1 MDERLKNVQKSMVDF
16 WNKYDRKQKSLI
28 ISVTLALV
36 ITMVV
41 LAMVLTKTT
50 YEELITCEDTVLA
63 AEVTNTL
70 TSNGI
75 EYETKNDGL
84 TILVS
89 TDDLINATYLIAQEG
104 HTATDYTM
112 ESYISNMGFSTT
124 SEDRE
129 RLYKK
134 YLEDKIKATIES
146 FSYVKNAYVQMTV
159 PSKKL
164 TVLESDEETF
174 VAVKLTLKGGTMP
187 EGAAESL
194 AKYIST
200 AVGNKTTG
208 SITIIDSTGKTL
220 FEGQETSDGT
230 GTLNSVV
237 KNQIY
242 DRFYSETVQKVSK
255 ALATTQMFN
264 SITVAPN
271 LNINFE
277 VVDTVDTKYY
287 NDDDVLHSEYVYE
300 STGGTVSGG
309 VPGTDSND
317 DDTTY
322 YIETGDG
329 TTSSLTIN
337 KKEYA
342 VSSTVTHIKGEQ
354 GVLNR
359 AESSISVV
367 VNKNIIYNED
377 ILRQAGELDEISW
390 IDYKAQHSDI
400 VALEIP
406 DGLIAMISDTTG
418 IPEQNITMLSYQ
430 VPLFEDSEGEED
442 VFTRVLPIVLA
453 VIILL
458 LLAFVVWRSLRPIEV
473 TEAEPE
479 LSVEELLSA
488 TKDNTMP
495 VEDIGLDEK
504 SELFKA
510 VEKFVDENP
519 ESVALLLRNWLND
532 DWD

>member
-1 MDERLKNVQKSMVDF
+1 MDERLKSVQKSIVDF
-16 WNKYDRKQKSLI
+16 WNKYDRKQKTLI
-28 ISVTLALV
+28 VSVTLALI
-36 ITMVV
+36 ITMVI
-41 LAMVLTKTT
+41 LAFVLTKTT
-50 YEELITCEDTVLA
+50 FEELITCEDTVMA
-63 AEVTNTL
+63 ADVTDVL

-75 EYETKNDGL
+75 EYETQNGGL

-89 TDDLINATYLIAQEG
+89 TDNLTNATYLIAQEG
-104 HTATDYTM
+104 LTATGYTM
-112 ESYISNMGFSTT
+112 ESYIENMGFSTT

-134 YLEDKIKATIES
+134 YLEDKIKETIES

-164 TVLESDEETF
+164 TVLESEEETY
-174 VAVKLTLKGGTMP
+174 VAVKLTLKGAMP
-187 EGAAESL
+187 AGAAESL

-200 AVGNKTTG
+200 AVGNDTTG
-208 SITIIDSTGKTL
+208 NITIIDSNGNTL
-220 FEGQETSDGT
+220 FEGQETSDGS
-230 GTLNSVV
+230 GVLNSVV

-242 DRFYSETVQKVSK
+242 DRFYNETVQKISK

-264 SITVAPN
+264 TITVAPN
-271 LNINFE
+271 LNVSFE
-277 VVDTVDTKYY
+277 VVDSVDTKYY
-287 NDDDVLHSEYVYE
+287 NDDEVLHSEYTYE
-300 STGGTVSGG
+300 ATGGTVSGG

-329 TTSSLTIN
+329 STSSLTIN
-337 KKEYA
+337 KNEYA

-359 AESSISVV
+359 GESSISVV

-377 ILRQAGELDEISW
+377 ILRAAGELDDVSW
-390 IDYKAQHSDI
+390 VDYKASHSEVI
-400 VALEIP
+400 ALEIP
-406 DGLIAMISDTTG
+406 AGLIAMISDTTG
-418 IPEQNITMLSYQ
+418 IPEENITMLSFQ
-430 VPLFEDSEGEED
+430 VPLFEDSVGEED
-442 VFTRVLPIVLA
+442 IVTRVLPIVLA
-453 VIILL
+453 VIILIF
-458 LLAFVVWRSLRPIEV
+458 LAFVVWRSLRPVEV
-473 TEAEPE
+473 NEIEPE

-488 TKDNTMP
+488 TKENTIP

-504 SELFKA
+504 SELYKA

-532 DWD
+532 EWE